1 MPHLENLATVF
12 KALSDPNRLAILELI
27 RKRCGPE
34 CKVSTEEAGNTV
46 SEIASQ
52 FELSLSTVSHHVKE
66 LKNAGL
72 IRCRKR
78 SQWVYCAPNQAVL
91 EKASEFLAR

>member
-1 MPHLENLATVF
+1 MTRLEKLATIF

-34 CKVSTEEAGNTV
+34 CKVSAEEAGNTV

-52 FELSLSTVSHHVKE
+52 FDLSLSTVSHHVKE
-66 LKNAGL
+66 LKTAGL
-72 IRCRKR
+72 IQCKKR
-78 SQWVYCAPNQAVL
+78 SQWVYCEPNQTVL
-91 EKASEFLAR
+91 EQASEFLSP